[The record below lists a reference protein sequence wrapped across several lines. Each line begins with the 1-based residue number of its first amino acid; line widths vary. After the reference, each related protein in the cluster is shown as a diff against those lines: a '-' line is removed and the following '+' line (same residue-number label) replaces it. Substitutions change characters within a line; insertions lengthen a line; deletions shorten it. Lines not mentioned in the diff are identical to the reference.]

1 MFDRDWT
8 ELLFVNPAYEEVY
21 GRSRAELEGDPRSF
35 LETVHPD
42 DLPAVRKAMEALT
55 AGEAVDIEYRINPD
69 RDHDRWVWVQAE
81 PITENGEV
89 TRIAGFTRDVT
100 DRHRR
105 VRQLFVMDNL
115 LRHNLRN
122 DLNVILG
129 VAEEIEEEAP
139 EVAERTAVI
148 RRTGEALLETARKE
162 RDVIDMLT
170 DDCGAEYVDLRAA
183 VADAV
188 ERLHTAYPDATFD
201 ASTTETAPVTGR
213 PELRQAV
220 VELLENAIRHSE
232 TDAPHVAVDVRRVD
246 DRIELTVTDDAAPI
260 PPYDA
265 EVLLGDHRMNDVYH
279 SSGLGL
285 WVVYWSVELS
295 DGTISVDATED
306 RGNRI
311 VVTLPA
317 ASE

>member
-1 MFDRDWT
+1 M
-8 ELLFVNPAYEEVY
+8 
-21 GRSRAELEGDPRSF
+21 
-35 LETVHPD
+35 
-42 DLPAVRKAMEALT
+42 
-55 AGEAVDIEYRINPD
+55 
-69 RDHDRWVWVQAE
+69 
-81 PITENGEV
+81 
-89 TRIAGFTRDVT
+89 
-100 DRHRR
+100 
-105 VRQLFVMDNL
+105 
-115 LRHNLRN
+115 
-122 DLNVILG
+122 
-129 VAEEIEEEAP
+129 
-139 EVAERTAVI
+139 
-148 RRTGEALLETARKE
+148 
-162 RDVIDMLT
+162 
-170 DDCGAEYVDLRAA
+170 
-183 VADAV
+183 
-188 ERLHTAYPDATFD
+188 
-201 ASTTETAPVTGR
+201 
-213 PELRQAV
+213 

-317 ASE
+317 ASSEPAGGWVWWRRHGAPPATRSLRRRDAGLRRSPSPASNGSLGALSPHYYAHHR